1 MAFSSRTRVW
11 RALSLGVL
19 LGSLAACGASTA
31 SVTDVEQAE
40 MPPDVAEGRRLFLAS
55 CAGCHGARG
64 DGKGEAAERLFPPP
78 RNLTRGEYRFRSTA
92 SGTLPTRDDLHRT
105 ISLGLP
111 GSAMP
116 AWRDLYSPR
125 QIASLVLYVEA
136 LSPRFSRELR
146 GSEELL
152 IPSDLRATPSTPAL
166 VKRGGELYVKMGCG
180 ECHGSEGRG
189 DGKAAA
195 TARNSDGSISHVFDF
210 TYGVYKG
217 GSSPTDV
224 YRTFMTG
231 LDGAPMPAFDQSLP
245 EEADRWALVAYV
257 LSLGRPRGVLFYL
270 SERPSW
276 QDPLED
282 AKPYLPPSA
291 AAAPGPS
298 TPTTAPADPAVPGA
312 DGW

>member
-1 MAFSSRTRVW
+1 MAFSSRTRLW

-19 LGSLAACGASTA
+19 VGSLAACGASTA
-31 SVTDVEQAE
+31 SVSEAE
-40 MPPDVAEGRRLFLAS
+40 HNETSPDVAEGRRLFFAS

-92 SGTLPTRDDLHRT
+92 SGALPTREDLHRT

-125 QIASLVLYVEA
+125 QIASLVLYLET
-136 LSPRFSRELR
+136 LSTRFSREVR
-146 GSEELL
+146 GSEERL
-152 IPSDLRATPSTPAL
+152 IASDLRATPSTPAL
-166 VKRGGELYVKMGCG
+166 VTRGRDLYAKMGCG
-180 ECHGSEGRG
+180 ECHGSQGRG

-195 TARNSDGSISHVFDF
+195 TARNSDGSVSHVFDF
-210 TYGVYKG
+210 SYGVYKG
-217 GSSPTDV
+217 GNSPTDV

-257 LSLGRPRGVLFYL
+257 LSLGRARGVLFYL
-270 SERPSW
+270 TERPSW
-276 QDPLED
+276 HDPLAD
-282 AKPYLPPSA
+282 AAPYAAPAA
-291 AAAPGPS
+291 AAAPPSS
-298 TPTTAPADPAVPGA
+298 TPAAAPAEAVPGA